1 MQEFRAE
8 DAVNTYPELI
18 QAAEAPV
25 IDTSCAAL
33 LQLARRVHECGQ
45 KVVLTGEGA
54 DEWLV
59 GYPWHKAAKLIEY
72 LDILPG
78 VRLSDLARRGY
89 LRLKNVPQYP
99 REFRRGIEEAIGGPN
114 AWIDSYGLLGLS
126 KLRFYSESMHEV
138 RQQANPWADLQIPAR
153 TRQTLASAAPRHLG
167 RGPRDP
173 RRPPAAG
180 QRRPRGHAFLG
191 GSAVSVFG

>member
-8 DAVNTYPELI
+8 DALETYPELI

-59 GYPWHKAAKLIEY
+59 GYPWYKARE
-72 LDILPG
+72 DP
-78 VRLSDLARRGY
+78 RLSGSH
-89 LRLKNVPQYP
+89 P
-99 REFRRGIEEAIGGPN
+99 R
-114 AWIDSYGLLGLS
+114 
-126 KLRFYSESMHEV
+126 
-138 RQQANPWADLQIPAR
+138 
-153 TRQTLASAAPRHLG
+153 
-167 RGPRDP
+167 
-173 RRPPAAG
+173 PAA
-180 QRRPRGHAFLG
+180 
-191 GSAVSVFG
+191 